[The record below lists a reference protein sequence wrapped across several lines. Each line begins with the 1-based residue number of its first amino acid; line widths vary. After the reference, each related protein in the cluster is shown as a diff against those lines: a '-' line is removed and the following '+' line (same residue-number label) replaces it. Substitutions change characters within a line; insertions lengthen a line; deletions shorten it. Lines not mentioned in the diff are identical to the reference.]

1 MKRMKWQIGIDILLL
16 ISMLAVLVTG
26 YILDF
31 HLVERPGRGIVKRIQ
46 IYGGFAATVLVI
58 LHVIEYTKILLNK
71 MRIMN
76 R

>member
-1 MKRMKWQIGIDILLL
+1 MKRVKWQVAVDILLL

-31 HLVERPGRGIVKRIQ
+31 HLVERTSRGIIKKIH
-46 IYGGFAATVLVI
+46 IYGGYAATVLVV
-58 LHVIEYTKILLNK
+58 LHLVEYTKIFLNK
-71 MRIMN
+71 IRIMN

>member
-31 HLVERPGRGIVKRIQ
+31 HLVERPGRGIVKRIH
-46 IYGGFAATVLVI
+46 IYGGYATTVLVI

>member
-1 MKRMKWQIGIDILLL
+1 MKRVKWQVMIDILLL
-16 ISMLAVLVTG
+16 VSMLAVLVTG

-31 HLVERPGRGIVKRIQ
+31 HLAERSGRGIIKKIH
-46 IYGGFAATVLVI
+46 IYGGYAATILVV

-71 MRIMN
+71 MRVMN

>member
-1 MKRMKWQIGIDILLL
+1 MKRVKWQVAIDILLL

-31 HLVERPGRGIVKRIQ
+31 HLVERPGRGIIKKIH
-46 IYGGFAATVLVI
+46 IYGGYAATVLVVI
-58 LHVIEYTKILLNK
+58 HVIEYMKILLNK
-71 MRIMN
+71 MRVMN

>member
-1 MKRMKWQIGIDILLL
+1 MKRVKWQVGIDILLL

-31 HLVERPGRGIVKRIQ
+31 HLVERPGRGIVKQIH
-46 IYGGFAATVLVI
+46 IYGGYAATVLVI
-58 LHVIEYTKILLNK
+58 LHVIEYTKMLLNK

-76 R
+76 K

>member
-1 MKRMKWQIGIDILLL
+1 MKRVKWQVGIDILLL

-31 HLVERPGRGIVKRIQ
+31 HLVERPGRGIVKQIH
-46 IYGGFAATVLVI
+46 IYGGYVATVLVI

-71 MRIMN
+71 MRVMN
-76 R
+76 K